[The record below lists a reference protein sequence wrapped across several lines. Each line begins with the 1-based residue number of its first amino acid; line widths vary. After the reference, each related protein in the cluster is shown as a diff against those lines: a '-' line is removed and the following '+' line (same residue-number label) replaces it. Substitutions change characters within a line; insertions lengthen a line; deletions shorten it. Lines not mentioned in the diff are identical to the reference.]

1 MYPMQNVAT
10 VKPVRLPNISAARF
24 GDVVL
29 FLFWSA
35 QGTGSLVRAVRH
47 GRDADWLA
55 AAHVATVAT
64 ILFVSAALFLLRG
77 PAAAGD
83 MRPWPRLIALLG
95 TWSIIPLTALPL
107 TWRPDWLLTGATVA
121 MIAVYG
127 FVLWAL
133 LTLRRNLSI
142 FPEARNLVRH
152 GPYAL
157 VRHPLYAAHI
167 VSYAL
172 ICLPRL
178 GIAAVIIAAAGITG
192 EILRS
197 RNEERVLGQAFPDYA
212 GYAATT
218 PRFLPR
224 LSR

>member
-1 MYPMQNVAT
+1 MQNVAT
-10 VKPVRLPNISAARF
+10 VKPVRIPNISLARLGDAA
-24 GDVVL
+24 L
-29 FLFWSA
+29 FLFWSV
-35 QGTGSLVRAVRH
+35 QGTASLVRAIRH
-47 GRDADWLA
+47 GREADWLA
-55 AAHVATVAT
+55 ATHVSTVAA

-83 MRPWPRLIALLG
+83 MRLVPRLTALLG

-107 TWRPDWLLTGATVA
+107 TWRPDWLLTSVTVG
-121 MIAVYG
+121 MIATYG

-157 VRHPLYAAHI
+157 VRHPLYSAHI
-167 VSYAL
+167 VSYVL

-178 GIAAVIIAAAGITG
+178 SVAAVLIAMIGITG
-192 EILRS
+192 EILRA
-197 RNEERVLGQAFPDYA
+197 RNEELVLSGAFADYA
-212 GYAATT
+212 AYAATT

-224 LSR
+224 LAR